1 MSEDIT
7 TQAPETPVVQPRKPR
22 ARQVQAAE
30 EPESINRLIATDDK
44 DDYAIIRLHASDNI
58 PPGGVPFGV
67 NGRNF
72 IMTSEHW
79 YKVPAWLLSSIDNII
94 EEKPVKDGAD
104 KFVGTRSQKKYP
116 YEVWRG

>member
-1 MSEDIT
+1 MEDT
-7 TQAPETPVVQPRKPR
+7 NVEQPQVAPRKPR
-22 ARQVQAAE
+22 ARAVQQVE

-44 DDYAIIRLHASDNI
+44 DDYAIIRLHTSDEI

-72 IMTSEHW
+72 IMTGDVW
-79 YKVPAWLLSSIDNII
+79 YKVPSWLLSSIDNII
-94 EEKPVKDGAD
+94 TEKPIKDGAD
-104 KFVGTRSQKKYP
+104 KFIGTRPMKKYP